1 MARKWQNQDSART
14 MTNKFNEVVDDIKSL
29 FSAFSK
35 LTGDTE
41 KILSDTQASIDEKL
55 NATNIKTTIGLE
67 KVDNTSDVDKPVSN
81 AQKAAIEVAVKD
93 VLYSEDIGVEIR
105 CPDVSILNEILGAG
119 TSENN
124 EEEGV

>member
-1 MARKWQNQDSART
+1 MARKWKSEDSART